1 MLITEFGASAKLEIP
16 GIGAVYDEDHQAD
29 SIENL
34 WSIIT
39 SYSSYVDDGSSG
51 GNNNTDCT
59 GNSANI
65 GLFVKSRPILL
76 WCLAYILKIGRAFH
90 LFLCYCEILD

>member
-59 GNSANI
+59 GNSANRPVCEVQAYFVVVP
-65 GLFVKSRPILL
+65 GLHTKNRPSFSPLSLL
-76 WCLAYILKIGRAFH
+76 L
-90 LFLCYCEILD
+90 